1 MRSRTQAL
9 SLFGSIALAASAGA
23 QVPQPPPGGFKS
35 GFPITVEVSV
45 GTANAGAVHG
55 SPTVGDLGLGG
66 RKSIVFGTESGLL
79 FVIAWNGASWGTAPG
94 FPVSLPGHVQGAPT
108 IADVNLDGNN
118 DVVVGYGGNFGAP
131 NVGGVRAYSRT
142 GSLIWA
148 NPIAN
153 GAFSAVV
160 GAPAVGDVDGDGL
173 PEVVYGSWDQNVY
186 VVRGAD
192 GVGKTGWPKATCD
205 TIYSS
210 PALADFDG
218 DGKLEIV
225 IGQDLQAACPGFV
238 AGQGGRLN
246 VFRWDGT
253 NYPGFPVAVD
263 QVVSSSP
270 AIADLDGNGSLE
282 IVVGTGTFYGGRT
295 HQLHVFKDN
304 GTYLAGWPK
313 TMEATYG
320 EVETSPALADLSG
333 DGLPEIIVTTNGNG
347 TPAGV
352 RHVQAFNANGTRR
365 FATEVRDFFG
375 ASLSAGN
382 PVVADMLG
390 NGNLEIL
397 VPSNGEL
404 VVFSSTGVPLTD
416 TGTHPGGSFS
426 FNTEGTVASCAVAN
440 VECDGSAVEVIA
452 VAGNAFPNYFDS
464 KVFVWN
470 PKVAADPPWGQFHEG
485 SRHQGVYPGFPDC
498 YTASARYVPVTPCRV
513 FDTRN
518 ANGARGGP
526 AINAQSFR
534 VFDVARVCGIPG
546 DARAIAANF
555 TVTQPTA
562 NGAFILFPGPGQP
575 RPGTSSISYRSAATR
590 ANNLEM
596 GLFDGQLAVWNDQ
609 ASGNAHAILDV
620 SGYFK

>member
-1 MRSRTQAL
+1 MRRLFCVPLLL
-9 SLFGSIALAASAGA
+9 SFVAPLDA

-35 GFPITVEVSV
+35 GFPLTVDVSV
-45 GTANAGAVHG
+45 NTTNAGRVLG
-55 SPTVGDLGLGG
+55 SPSIGDLGLGG
-66 RKSIVFGTESGLL
+66 RKSIVFGTESGKL
-79 FVIAWNGASWGTAPG
+79 FVVAWNGASWAVAPG
-94 FPVSLPGHVQGAPT
+94 FPIQLPGHVQGSPT
-108 IADVNLDGNN
+108 IADVNLDGFN
-118 DVVVGYGGNFGAP
+118 DIVVGYGGNFGTP

-142 GSLIWA
+142 GSQIWA
-148 NPIAN
+148 NTISN

-192 GVGKTGWPKATCD
+192 GGNKTGWPKALCD

-225 IGQDLQAACPGFV
+225 IGQDLQAACAGFV

-270 AIADLDGNGSLE
+270 AVGDLDGNGSLE
-282 IVVGTGTFYGGRT
+282 IVVGTGTFYAGRT
-295 HQLHVFKDN
+295 RQLHVFKGD

-320 EVETSPALADLSG
+320 EVETSPALADLTG
-333 DGLPEIIVTTNGNG
+333 DGLPEIVVATNNRG
-347 TPAGV
+347 TAGIF
-352 RHVQAFNANGTRR
+352 HVHAFNSNGTR
-365 FATEVRDFFG
+365 AWVTEVRDFFG
-375 ASLSAGN
+375 ASLSAGH
-382 PVVADMLG
+382 PLVADILG
-390 NGNLEIL
+390 TGSPEVI
-397 VPSNGEL
+397 VGTNGEL
-404 VVFSSTGVPLTD
+404 AVYSSAGAPLTD
-416 TGTHPGGSFS
+416 AGPPHNPGEFS
-426 FNTEGTVASCAVAN
+426 FNGGTSSAVGN
-440 VECDGSAVEVIA
+440 IECDGSAVEVVAIA
-452 VAGNAFPNYFDS
+452 GTPFPDYFDS
-464 KVFVWN
+464 QVFVWN
-470 PKVAADPPWGQFHEG
+470 PKIAMDPPWGQFHEG
-485 SRHQGVYPGFPDC
+485 SRHQGVFPGFPDC

-534 VFDVARVCGIPG
+534 VFDVARVCGVPA

-562 NGAFILFPGPGQP
+562 AGAFILSPGPGQP
-575 RPGTSSISYRSAATR
+575 RPGTSSISYRNAATR
-590 ANNLEM
+590 ANNFVM

-609 ASGNAHAILDV
+609 ASGNAHVILDV
-620 SGYFK
+620 SGYFR